1 MFLLPVRKMQFV
13 QLRRSTMQKVAK
25 FEKVSFPQFYEA
37 MKSDFGEAY
46 EDGDTFFQVVNH
58 QYEALR
64 PPRRST
70 TGSAGYDFFSPI
82 SFRLAPGQSMKI
94 PTGIR
99 AIIDEGWW
107 LMFAPRSG
115 HGFKYFIRMANIPP
129 VVDADYAFS
138 DNEGHIFIKIRNE
151 GDQLMEINAGDAF
164 AQGIFLPFGITYD
177 DDADGVRN
185 GGLGST
191 GR

>member
-1 MFLLPVRKMQFV
+1 MK
-13 QLRRSTMQKVAK
+13 KIAK
-25 FEKVSFPQFYEA
+25 FKKVSFTQFYEA
-37 MKSDFGEAY
+37 MKTEFGDTY
-46 EDGDTFFQVVNH
+46 IDGDILFHAINH
-58 QYEALR
+58 QYEYLKL
-64 PPRRST
+64 PRRST
-70 TGSAGYDFFSPI
+70 TGSSGYDFFSPI
-82 SFRLAPGQSMKI
+82 SFRLAPGKSIKI

-99 AIIDEGWW
+99 AIIDDGWW

-129 VVDADYAFS
+129 VIDADYAYS
-138 DNEGHIFIKIRNE
+138 DNEGHIYIKLRNE
-151 GDQLMEINAGDAF
+151 GDELMEIKAGDAF

>member
-1 MFLLPVRKMQFV
+1 
-13 QLRRSTMQKVAK
+13 MQKVAK

-58 QYEALR
+58 QYEALKL
-64 PPRRST
+64 PRRST

-82 SFRLAPGQSMKI
+82 SFQLAPGQSMKI

-129 VVDADYAFS
+129 VIDADYAFS

-191 GR
+191 GK